1 MNKKGQN
8 KMKRIIIVEDDKTLS
23 QELQLLLNSSGYKAI
38 EIPPGNEIITRI
50 VQVKPDLVLL
60 DINLPGENGELI
72 LRKLRRQSEIPVI
85 MITSRN
91 TETDEVISLSNGADD
106 FITKPYNPMIL
117 LLHIEAIFKRFDQS
131 VQVIEY
137 NGIKIDLQ
145 KGELIGKDKTI
156 VLSKNEMIIF
166 DFLLKNKHRI
176 VSRDDLINRL
186 WDSEE
191 FVDDNTLSV
200 NISRLRTKLIELG
213 LKDVIMTR
221 RGLGYQLK

>member
-1 MNKKGQN
+1 
-8 KMKRIIIVEDDKTLS
+8 MKRIIIVEDDKTLS

-50 VQVKPDLVLL
+50 VQAEPDLILL

>member
-1 MNKKGQN
+1 
-8 KMKRIIIVEDDKTLS
+8 MKRIIIVEDDKTLS

-60 DINLPGENGELI
+60 DINLPGKNGELI

>member
-1 MNKKGQN
+1 
-8 KMKRIIIVEDDKTLS
+8 MKRIIIVEDDKTLS

-50 VQVKPDLVLL
+50 VQAKPDLVLL

>member
-1 MNKKGQN
+1 
-8 KMKRIIIVEDDKTLS
+8 MKRIIIVEDDKTLS